1 MNWRITQAIEEGPAL
16 LVTAESPS
24 IVVQVAV
31 PLAALAGLTADQV
44 RERIR
49 QELRARVAGV
59 PTPTVTRTGLVGP
72 IDLS

>member
-31 PLAALAGLTADQV
+31 PLAALTGLTADQV

-49 QELRARVAGV
+49 QELRARIAGV
-59 PTPTVTRTGLVGP
+59 PAPTVTRSGLVGP